1 MDRKTVT
8 ILVFGLAYFL
18 SAAAPIALTRFEG
31 GVALVWVA
39 SALLAAR
46 LHSAPTKQWPMLLAI
61 AALGSFLA
69 TGWFGLGWFAAA
81 PLAVVNLFEA
91 ALVALLFRRQGWRGS
106 NTGSSM
112 AAFLVVACIIGP
124 AASALPGAF
133 VATLTS
139 DTPFLGNLKNWL
151 IGHSL
156 GMLTFAPVFL
166 HWMRGSLASWLRI
179 AMRRNQVL
187 DFALLM
193 LVVASTWATFSQG
206 SYPLLF
212 IPVLALVGFVYR
224 TGYPGAALGTALV
237 AVIGGIFTARGLGPV
252 ALIHGSPVAATQ
264 IFQIYLAAT
273 ELTLLPVAASLT
285 AQRDV
290 NAKLMQSEE
299 RYRLV
304 TENVTDIVMSL
315 DRAGRFTYVSP
326 SIRNYVA
333 LSPEVLVGSA
343 ALDLIDPDFHAIAR
357 DRHGQMLRSRGI
369 PVIYEYI
376 GVTGDG
382 RCRWFETCG
391 RGTVDEYGI
400 PNGVVGTIRETTGRK
415 LLESELS
422 AAARTDMLTRLL
434 NRRAFFDEASK
445 VVTSGVG
452 GCVALLDI
460 DHFKAVNDSYGH
472 AAGDWVLRELATA
485 ALEAIRIGD
494 TLARIGGE
502 EFALL
507 LPGTS
512 IDQAEVVCQRVLDA
526 IASLQIN
533 WRHDKVSVTT
543 SAGIASING
552 SVDTAMHNADRALY
566 EAKNSG
572 RARVALAA

>member
-1 MDRKTVT
+1 MGRKTIM
-8 ILVFGLAYFL
+8 ILIFGLAYFL
-18 SAAAPIALTRFEG
+18 SAAASIALTRFGG

-39 SALLAAR
+39 SALLTAR
-46 LHSAPTKQWPMLLAI
+46 LHCAPTKQWPMLLLI
-61 AALGSFLA
+61 AGFASFLA
-69 TGWFGLGWFAAA
+69 TGWFGLGWFAAG
-81 PLAVVNLFEA
+81 PLAVINVFEA
-91 ALVALLFRRQGWRGS
+91 ALVAMLFRREGWRGS
-106 NTGSSM
+106 YTGSSM

-124 AASALPGAF
+124 AATALPGAF
-133 VATLTS
+133 VATLAT
-139 DTPFLGNLKNWL
+139 DTPFFGNLTNWL

-166 HWMRGSLASWLRI
+166 HWMRGSIESWIRI

-187 DFALLM
+187 DFALLL
-193 LVVASTWATFSQG
+193 LVIASTWATFSQF

-212 IPVLALVGFVYR
+212 IPVLALVVFVHR

-237 AVIGGIFTARGLGPV
+237 AVIGGILTARGLGPV

-290 NAKLMQSEE
+290 TAKLKQSEE

-333 LSPEVLVGSA
+333 LSPEALVGSS

-357 DRHGQMLRSRGI
+357 ERHGQMLRSHGI
-369 PVIYEYI
+369 PVVFEYI
-376 GVTGDG
+376 GITGDG

-391 RGTVDEYGI
+391 RATVDEHGI

-445 VVTSGVG
+445 VVTSRVG
-452 GCVALLDI
+452 GCIALLDI
-460 DHFKAVNDSYGH
+460 DHFKAVNDSHGQ

-485 ALEAIRIGD
+485 ALEAIRVGD
-494 TLARIGGE
+494 TLARVGGE

-507 LPGTS
+507 LPGAS
-512 IDQAEVVCQRVLDA
+512 IEQAEAICQRVLDA
-526 IASLQIN
+526 IASLQID

-543 SAGIASING
+543 SAGIAAIDG
-552 SVDTAMHNADRALY
+552 SVDTAMQNADRALY
-566 EAKNSG
+566 KAKNSG
-572 RARVALAA
+572 RARLSLAA